1 MGETLTVDTSG
12 IDDDDGLDNVGYGY
26 QWLADDTEI
35 AGATDPTYTPVDD
48 DAGLTIK
55 VPGGVL

>member
-1 MGETLTVDTSG
+1 MGETLTVDTSA

-35 AGATDPTYTPVDD
+35 AGATDPSYTLL
-48 DAGLTIK
+48 G
-55 VPGGVL
+55 